1 MGKILQEFKTF
12 AMRGNV
18 IDMAV
23 GVIIGGA
30 FGKIVSSLVADVIMP
45 LVGLL
50 VGGIN
55 FSQLKWTIKPAVMD
69 GDAVVSPEVS
79 LNYGNFIQVT
89 FDFLIIAV
97 SVFLMVKAINTLSKK
112 KKEELKEAKRYRLE
126 HKAANDTLCLLC
138 FSMCLFFPSS
148 AECLVQM
155 NHRNL
160 FVTDGVAEADLGF
173 KVSTLGIQQ
182 VHVCDDTVHVL
193 QLRQVERTL

>member
-55 FSQLKWTIKPAVMD
+55 FSQLKSTIKPPVID

-112 KKEELKEAKRYRLE
+112 KKEEAAKPVPPPPSDEVKLLAEIRDLLKKEK
-126 HKAANDTLCLLC
+126 
-138 FSMCLFFPSS
+138 
-148 AECLVQM
+148 
-155 NHRNL
+155 
-160 FVTDGVAEADLGF
+160 DGA
-173 KVSTLGIQQ
+173 
-182 VHVCDDTVHVL
+182 
-193 QLRQVERTL
+193 R